1 MTKRASS
8 AAQKRAADA
17 YKSHHWGYA
26 STHSKPVDLP
36 GLPKDYPLTE
46 MVC

>member
-1 MTKRASS
+1 VTKRASS

-26 STHSKPVDLP
+26 STHSKDVDLP